1 MCVQKLEIYLNLYTS
16 VIATME
22 VDDTNENLYTFSDQ
36 HGSRLLTNKTAI
48 FTIQSYLYQLSLNKH
63 HHK

>member
-16 VIATME
+16 VIDTME

-36 HGSRLLTNKTAI
+36 DGYQLLTNKTAI